1 MLIYDR
7 PFKILQVQVRVR
19 RTNLLS
25 FLSSPIRLSLHFFGQ
40 IDSFGNFRCVDRRLR
55 LACISQAHFF
65 FVLMMTNPKGKYTFE
80 FASLKAVLY
89 LYPAFKCFSNYTH
102 AYEAFTE
109 AADMSVSVNEINYL
123 IWRYLQESG
132 LEVSAYAL
140 EDETTINK
148 LDSVYSPHVP
158 LGCLVD
164 LVQKGILYSKMTDL
178 VSAVKTDTIMQD
190 DIINLNFNFFT
201 ALHEINT
208 NESTKDR
215 KILSPEELE
224 DSKII
229 KKEAEEGDE
238 KEIGETKKAPQGH
251 QQVRDSAT
259 SSEQQ
264 QQALTPPTPIDPQQD
279 KSDFIQVLK
288 GSMEYDSSY
297 SVSFSPNNPNS
308 LAWSQR
314 DSQSIIYSFT
324 SSSQIRLPLPLAC
337 KETLI
342 VSWSPSGSSL
352 ITASENGE
360 LRLWSDEG
368 TLLRTLAMH
377 HWPIVS
383 AHWSPSGRYLLS
395 LDIRNVAVVW
405 DTTTSLV
412 VAHLDKESWSHAD
425 KNFNDLISKEAV
437 AKDFSQSFKNYGTDT
452 CWLDDNKFVIPG
464 PRYTLLVCQVMNDN
478 SNNIIGVLTG
488 HEESICC
495 VKYDP
500 GLRLLCSASEDGVI
514 RIWKG
519 NSTNSLQILTGHSLA
534 VSMLDWINISG
545 KWYLLST
552 ALDGT
557 MRIWD
562 FVQNESVDL
571 VSVDQGQAILCASLY
586 HGKHQDR
593 KLVATGDS
601 SGSVCIWSIDGDS
614 RNTIK
619 LRQIGLYQHYDD
631 NKADNQE
638 AGFVSEISWNT
649 DGSKVAVSFSV
660 GKSVIID
667 IL

>member
-1 MLIYDR
+1 M
-7 PFKILQVQVRVR
+7 R

-25 FLSSPIRLSLHFFGQ
+25 FLTSPIRLSLHFFRQ
-40 IDSFGNFRCVDRRLR
+40 IDSFGKFICVDRRLR
-55 LACISQAHFF
+55 HACISQAHFF

-208 NESTKDR
+208 KESTKDR

-229 KKEAEEGDE
+229 KKEATEGDE

-251 QQVRDSAT
+251 QQVRNSAT

-279 KSDFIQVLK
+279 KSDFIKVLK

-297 SVSFSPNNPNS
+297 SVSFSPNNPNL

-500 GLRLLCSASEDGVI
+500 RLRLLCSASEDGVI

-649 DGSKVAVSFSV
+649 DGSKIAVSFSV

>member
-1 MLIYDR
+1 M
-7 PFKILQVQVRVR
+7 R

-25 FLSSPIRLSLHFFGQ
+25 FLTSPIRLSLHFFRQ
-40 IDSFGNFRCVDRRLR
+40 IDSFGKFICVDRRLR
-55 LACISQAHFF
+55 HACISQAHFF

-208 NESTKDR
+208 KESTKDR

-229 KKEAEEGDE
+229 KKEATEGDE

-251 QQVRDSAT
+251 QQVRNSAT

-279 KSDFIQVLK
+279 KSDFIKVLK

-297 SVSFSPNNPNS
+297 SVSFSPNNPNL

-500 GLRLLCSASEDGVI
+500 RLRLLCSASEDGVI

>member
-1 MLIYDR
+1 M
-7 PFKILQVQVRVR
+7 R

-25 FLSSPIRLSLHFFGQ
+25 FLTSPIRLSLHFFRQ
-40 IDSFGNFRCVDRRLR
+40 IDSFGKFICVDRRLR
-55 LACISQAHFF
+55 HACISQAHFF

-102 AYEAFTE
+102 AYEEFTE

-208 NESTKDR
+208 KESTKDR

-229 KKEAEEGDE
+229 KKEATEGDE

-251 QQVRDSAT
+251 QQVRNSAT

-279 KSDFIQVLK
+279 KSDFIKVLK

-297 SVSFSPNNPNS
+297 SVSFSPNNPNL

-500 GLRLLCSASEDGVI
+500 RLRLLCSASEDGVI

-649 DGSKVAVSFSV
+649 DGSKIAVSFSV